1 MNKRNNIFYA
11 TLILFVFRFP
21 SKRKLSS
28 HLSVHSTVYTCMC
41 DICGRTFKSKFTLK
55 KHIELKH
62 SEKPRQDKDPQE
74 CPICYKLLRGI
85 KGLKA
90 HMKNIHEAGEQEH
103 RCKICNHISTTA
115 KGLRVHE
122 IFRHEKERKHKCYFC
137 EKAFKRPL
145 DLRVIRLFKQ
155 IIFC

>member
-1 MNKRNNIFYA
+1 
-11 TLILFVFRFP
+11 
-21 SKRKLSS
+21 
-28 HLSVHSTVYTCMC
+28 MC

-90 HMKNIHEAGEQEH
+90 HMKNIHEAGEHEH

-145 DLRVIRLFKQ
+145 DLRVIRRFKQ